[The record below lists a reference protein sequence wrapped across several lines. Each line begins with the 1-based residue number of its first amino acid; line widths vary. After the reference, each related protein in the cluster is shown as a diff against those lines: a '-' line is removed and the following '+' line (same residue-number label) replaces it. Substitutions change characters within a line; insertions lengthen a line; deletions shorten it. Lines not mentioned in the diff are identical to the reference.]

1 MTTTI
6 EELQIIPSGGIVT
19 GSGNGTDV
27 TPWIDTSYLVTPA
40 TNSHLS
46 DLAGRVLS
54 SKSMQYAK
62 AAFEALRELLA
73 SAEKEKETPDED
85 MPMDM
90 ADGFYFVDLGLTP
103 GQRFAGFAL
112 GKFVDMHGRAVEF
125 TKESIDKFLSNTIKA
140 IAAAKGKRMP
150 GLPIDSK
157 GHDKGEAAGWI
168 VDAELGEVKDS
179 VGGVIPAIY
188 LAAEWTSLGVRLLSE
203 KILTNFSPTVDLTNQ
218 TIRGGSLTN
227 WPASVDANGVP
238 LFHAIELSN
247 RAGVDDG
254 SQPALLS
261 GEKTMAI
268 ELTQEQLE
276 ELVSKR
282 VDAAL
287 TEAVNTTA
295 KDDGN
300 AANRLT
306 ELVEAKV
313 NARWQEKIELMQRE
327 SAAAEL
333 AREVTEKGIPY
344 SANTLTAELTKLN
357 PAQAEFWG
365 GVLKTVANNGLTS
378 FAEMGHGG
386 RITGKQ
392 LEPEIKRVLDAH
404 VKQGGT
410 VEDFFAFAGIG
421 EMGDYNLSAYQ
432 GGK

>member
-1 MTTTI
+1 MMTAQN
-6 EELQIIPSGGIVT
+6 ELHPITPSDGGTVA
-19 GSGNGTDV
+19 N
-27 TPWIDTSYLVTPA
+27 
-40 TNSHLS
+40 
-46 DLAGRVLS
+46 LAGRVLS

-62 AAFEALRELLA
+62 QAFEALRELLA
-73 SAEKEKETPDED
+73 SAEKEKETSDED
-85 MPMDM
+85 TPMDM
-90 ADGFYFVDLGLTP
+90 TANFAVFELAGLTP
-103 GQRFAGFAL
+103 GKPFAGFAV
-112 GKFVDMHGRAVEF
+112 GEFVDMYGRAVKF
-125 TKESIDKFLSNTIKA
+125 TQDKLADYLKNTLQAIKSFQ
-140 IAAAKGKRMP
+140 AKGRP

-157 GHDKGEAAGWI
+157 NHDKGEAAGWI
-168 VDAELGEVKDS
+168 TGAELGQVIDS
-179 VGGVIPAIY
+179 NGKTVPAIML
-188 LAAEWTSLGVRLLSE
+188 LADWTELGVRQLAG
-203 KILTNFSPTVDLTNQ
+203 KIMAGFSPTVDQ
-218 TIRGGSLTN
+218 TKHRIVGGSLTN
-227 WPASVDANGVP
+227 WDASVDSNGVP
-238 LFHAIELSN
+238 LFNAIELSN

-268 ELTQEQLE
+268 ELTQEQLD

-282 VDAAL
+282 VEAAL
-287 TEAVNTTA
+287 TEAVNTA
-295 KDDGN
+295 VKDDGN

-344 SANTLTAELTKLN
+344 SANTLTAELMKLQ
-357 PAQAEFWG
+357 PEQGEFWG
-365 GVLKTVANNGLTS
+365 KLLKNIAANGVVS

-392 LEPEIKRVLDAH
+392 LEPEIRRVLDDH

-410 VEDFFAFAGIG
+410 IEDFFAYANIG

>member
-179 VGGVIPAIY
+179 AVV
-188 LAAEWTSLGVRLLSE
+188 LSRLSTL
-203 KILTNFSPTVDLTNQ
+203 P
-218 TIRGGSLTN
+218 
-227 WPASVDANGVP
+227 PNGQAWG
-238 LFHAIELSN
+238 L
-247 RAGVDDG
+247 DCY
-254 SQPALLS
+254 Q
-261 GEKTMAI
+261 
-268 ELTQEQLE
+268 
-276 ELVSKR
+276 KR
-282 VDAAL
+282 
-287 TEAVNTTA
+287 
-295 KDDGN
+295 
-300 AANRLT
+300 
-306 ELVEAKV
+306 
-313 NARWQEKIELMQRE
+313 
-327 SAAAEL
+327 
-333 AREVTEKGIPY
+333 
-344 SANTLTAELTKLN
+344 
-357 PAQAEFWG
+357 F
-365 GVLKTVANNGLTS
+365 
-378 FAEMGHGG
+378 
-386 RITGKQ
+386 
-392 LEPEIKRVLDAH
+392 
-404 VKQGGT
+404 
-410 VEDFFAFAGIG
+410 
-421 EMGDYNLSAYQ
+421 
-432 GGK
+432 